1 MIFMLG
7 DPILKFES
15 QLYFYYILFI
25 FIYTVKNYKYQ
36 ILFGKYLKKMYIK
49 LLSFYTHY
57 SIVFVRFI
65 YLKKIIS
72 S

>member
-36 ILFGKYLKKMYIK
+36 ILFRKYLKKFTLNYYLFTRTIVLF
-49 LLSFYTHY
+49 LLDL
-57 SIVFVRFI
+57 FI
-65 YLKKIIS
+65 
-72 S
+72 